1 MLNALILLLG
11 IVILVASIGF
21 GILLPAARTA
31 GVASPRNVTPGK
43 VAPVRGRHV
52 ALGVLGSFIGGL
64 LVIVGAAAPFVEVP
78 AGNVGVLMNFGQV
91 QAGTLE
97 PGLHIVTPIVQHVA
111 YVDTRVQPHQF
122 QEIDAASKEY
132 QTVKLTGTMNYH
144 VDGQYAS
151 DLYQRVGTDFA
162 SKVIDPAFNDYIKAV
177 VPTYTVDSILGA
189 RDEIRSKAK
198 EALAVNLA
206 QYHII
211 VDDIYIANISFSD
224 SFQQAIEQK
233 QVAQQ
238 QVQTEQ
244 QVLAQK
250 QIQAQQAVVAAQGQA
265 DAQVALAKGQ
275 AQSNDLVNS
284 SLSDKVLQYQ
294 LINKLSDK
302 INVMLVP
309 SGNGF
314 ILDLKSLTGSSP
326 SPSAAP

>member
-1 MLNALILLLG
+1 
-11 IVILVASIGF
+11 
-21 GILLPAARTA
+21 
-31 GVASPRNVTPGK
+31 
-43 VAPVRGRHV
+43 
-52 ALGVLGSFIGGL
+52 
-64 LVIVGAAAPFVEVP
+64 
-78 AGNVGVLMNFGQV
+78 
-91 QAGTLE
+91 
-97 PGLHIVTPIVQHVA
+97 
-111 YVDTRVQPHQF
+111 VDT
-122 QEIDAASKEY
+122 
-132 QTVKLTGTMNYH
+132 
-144 VDGQYAS
+144 
-151 DLYQRVGTDFA
+151 
-162 SKVIDPAFNDYIKAV
+162 
-177 VPTYTVDSILGA
+177 ILGA

-224 SFQQAIEQK
+224 AFQQAIEQK

-326 SPSAAP
+326 APSANP